1 MPQDFRSIERDME
14 HANEEQNPEPVGLL
28 TPKDIAQRLSVSDA
42 MVYKMV
48 REGDLEAVHIGRL
61 VRIRPE
67 SYERLLDERSSRA
80 R

>member
-48 REGDLEAVHIGRL
+48 REGDLEADHIGSL
-61 VRIRPE
+61 VRIRTE